1 MDNFI
6 LYVLF
11 DIVEKYMV
19 EHSEVIRKLCEII
32 WDVFF
37 KPFIQES
44 AKILA
49 NKIFKRD
56 KEKSK
61 NKDNKEQK
69 SEDKKISWSL
79 YTYKLLETEGK
90 HNNSRKL
97 EDDKKRVFMY
107 IKRQIVKDR
116 KKHNPNCVKTITI
129 RVK

>member
-44 AKILA
+44 ASTV
-49 NKIFKRD
+49 KRD
-56 KEKSK
+56 ATP
-61 NKDNKEQK
+61 
-69 SEDKKISWSL
+69 L
-79 YTYKLLETEGK
+79 VLA
-90 HNNSRKL
+90 
-97 EDDKKRVFMY
+97 
-107 IKRQIVKDR
+107 
-116 KKHNPNCVKTITI
+116 
-129 RVK
+129 

>member
-1 MDNFI
+1 MNMDNFI

-11 DIVEKYMV
+11 DIVVKYMT
-19 EHSEVIRKLCEII
+19 EHSEVIRKLCKII
-32 WDVFF
+32 WDVFL

-44 AKILA
+44 AKNLA

-61 NKDNKEQK
+61 NKDNKKQK

-107 IKRQIVKDR
+107 IQRQI
-116 KKHNPNCVKTITI
+116 KHNPNCVKTITI

>member
-1 MDNFI
+1 MNMDNFI

-61 NKDNKEQK
+61 
-69 SEDKKISWSL
+69 
-79 YTYKLLETEGK
+79 
-90 HNNSRKL
+90 RK
-97 EDDKKRVFMY
+97 
-107 IKRQIVKDR
+107 
-116 KKHNPNCVKTITI
+116 
-129 RVK
+129 